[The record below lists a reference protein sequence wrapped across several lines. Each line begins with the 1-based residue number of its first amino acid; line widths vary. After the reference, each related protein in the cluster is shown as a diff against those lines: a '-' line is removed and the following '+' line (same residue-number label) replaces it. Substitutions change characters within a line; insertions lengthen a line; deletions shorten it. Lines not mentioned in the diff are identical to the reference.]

1 MDTLSELAKVSES
14 LQKDDVTLIRAYTV
28 INRAVRAFQNMKD
41 VPAAH
46 VAEKHRRLKL
56 SRQLSRHVSL
66 ADDGVNIV
74 TCYIYA
80 TVLVH

>member
-1 MDTLSELAKVSES
+1 MMDTLSELAKVSES

-56 SRQLSRHVSL
+56 SRL
-66 ADDGVNIV
+66 DGLN
-74 TCYIYA
+74 
-80 TVLVH
+80 